1 MSYIR
6 KTKDVWDLVTD
17 YGYGKEVE
25 CTYTDRNEAVTDCQT
40 YIDEKKKGFLPDLR
54 TVYIVKRREA
64 V

>member
-25 CTYTDRNEAVTDCQT
+25 CTYVDRDEAVTDCQT
-40 YIDEKKKGFLPDLR
+40 YINEKKKGFLPELR

>member
-25 CTYTDRNEAVTDCQT
+25 CTYADRNEAVADCQT
-40 YIDEKKKGFLPDLR
+40 YIDEKKKGFLSDLR